1 MSDEKPV
8 DTVQPPLCDWGA
20 LLNENSK
27 VRQRVGDAVRGVSSQ
42 VMRREVREAALKFTQ
57 GLVAIAAERGIPLPA
72 PKSDF
77 PHNAPL
83 IMTGHQPLL
92 YHPGLL
98 LKEELLNTFAQAQSG
113 VPISVTIDTDEVD
126 SGRITWPAIH
136 DGVLSARESTL
147 ARTRDGMCGRQTMAQ
162 SEAVLGILAEIRSD
176 LSRGSMGHLEEPV
189 VSALQLYSKLGGVP
203 VAEAHSIVRRVLTGH
218 NHLELPL
225 SAVADLQEP
234 RHFIEA
240 IMADAAGFAALY
252 NEALVEHRREH
263 NIKNAANPFPNM
275 EVSSAQVELP
285 LWTMAGA
292 NRQPVRV
299 PMAGGA
305 AEPTQSILPRG
316 SMVTLMLRACC
327 ADFFIHGLG
336 GSKYDQFVDR
346 FAVKWLG
353 AELPRFVVASRTQHL
368 FPNKVQQLEAELR
381 LKSQLKEMVSHPQN
395 FVGKGLFSQA
405 EDQLLAEAGGERD
418 GLLALL
424 KQATEGQERSAIA
437 YKLNDL
443 NRRLRDTIHQT
454 QLYQRLQDPACSEA
468 VLRQW
473 RYREFPFFLFK
484 GT

>member
-8 DTVQPPLCDWGA
+8 DTVQPPLSDWEA
-20 LLNENSK
+20 LLTEN
-27 VRQRVGDAVRGVSSQ
+27 RETRRLVGDMVRGVSAQ
-42 VMRREVREAALKFTQ
+42 LMRREVLAAAQTFTA
-57 GLVAIAAERGIPLPA
+57 GLVATAAERGISLPQ
-72 PKSDF
+72 PKREF
-77 PHNAPL
+77 PDNAPL

-98 LKEELLNTFAQAQSG
+98 FKEELLNTFAQAQSG

-136 DGVLSARESTL
+136 DGVLSARESSL
-147 ARTRDGMCGRQTMAQ
+147 ATTRDGMCGSQTMAQ
-162 SEAVLGILAEIRSD
+162 SEAVLGILTEIRAD
-176 LSRGSMGHLEEPV
+176 LSRGGMVNLEGSV

-218 NHLELPL
+218 NHLEVPL
-225 SAVADLQEP
+225 SAVAGLQES
-234 RHFIEA
+234 RHFIGT
-240 IMADAAGFAALY
+240 IMADAVGFAALY

-275 EVSSAQVELP
+275 EVSSVQVELP
-285 LWTMAGA
+285 LWTLAGA
-292 NRQPVRV
+292 TRQPVRV
-299 PMAGGA
+299 PLAGGGA
-305 AEPTQSILPRG
+305 VTAQSILPRG

-336 GSKYDQFVDR
+336 GAKYDQFVDR
-346 FAVKWLG
+346 FAAKWLG

-368 FPNKVQQLEAELR
+368 FPGKVRQLEAELR

-405 EDQLLAEAGGERD
+405 EDKLLAEAGVERE

-424 KQATEGQERSAIA
+424 KQATEGQERSGIA
-437 YKLNDL
+437 HKLNDL

>member
-1 MSDEKPV
+1 MSDEKAV
-8 DTVQPPLCDWGA
+8 DTVQPPLSDWEA
-20 LLNENSK
+20 LLTEN
-27 VRQRVGDAVRGVSSQ
+27 RETRRRVGDMVRGVSAQ
-42 VMRREVREAALKFTQ
+42 LMRREVLAAAQTFTA
-57 GLVAIAAERGIPLPA
+57 GLVATAAERGISLPQ
-72 PKSDF
+72 PKREF
-77 PHNAPL
+77 PDNAPL

-98 LKEELLNTFAQAQSG
+98 FKEELLNTFAQAQSG

-126 SGRITWPAIH
+126 GGRITWPAIH
-136 DGVLSARESTL
+136 DGVLSARESSL
-147 ARTRDGMCGRQTMAQ
+147 ATTRDGMCGSQTMAQ
-162 SEAVLGILAEIRSD
+162 SEAVLGILTEIRSD
-176 LSRGSMGHLEEPV
+176 LSRGGMGRLEGAA

-218 NHLELPL
+218 NHLEVPL
-225 SAVADLQEP
+225 SAVAGLQES
-234 RHFIEA
+234 RHFFGT

-275 EVSSAQVELP
+275 EVSSVQVELP
-285 LWTMAGA
+285 LWTLAGA
-292 NRQPVRV
+292 TRQPVRV
-299 PMAGGA
+299 PLAGGGA
-305 AEPTQSILPRG
+305 VTAQSILPRG

-336 GSKYDQFVDR
+336 GAKYDQFVDR
-346 FAVKWLG
+346 FAAKWLG

-368 FPNKVQQLEAELR
+368 FPGKVRQLEAELR

-405 EDQLLAEAGGERD
+405 EDKLLAEAGVERD
-418 GLLALL
+418 GLLGRL
-424 KQATEGQERSAIA
+424 KQATEGQERSGIA